1 MDEGDD
7 AFDDF
12 IVELLE
18 VEELGKQVV
27 VSIRQ
32 RGRATRLQS
41 FADREDAVRY
51 ARTGGE
57 HERRVAKARPSWI
70 LALYRPATRQDSRYK
85 ESPIPSGLG
94 WCLHKQTGD
103 LSFARS

>member
-12 IVELLE
+12 IVELLG

-70 LALYRPATRQDSRYK
+70 LAALWATRQDSRYK
-85 ESPIPSGLG
+85 ESPIPFGPG
-94 WCLHKQTGD
+94 WCLGKQTGD
-103 LSFARS
+103 RPFARS